1 MEKILI
7 TGAGGFIG
15 SSLWGY
21 LKNRGY
27 KGKVI
32 GIDLPDLDLADGKA
46 VMWFLEDCRPSRIV
60 HLAASLARQE
70 DEAGRAQ
77 QWRSTFQAGRNL
89 LEAAVA
95 MKVPHLIMAGTIDE
109 LGRQGGVLTPDFP
122 AQPRTT
128 YGLCKSLLREVAEFY
143 TRREVLRLDW
153 FRPFT
158 VYGPGQKGTML
169 IPYAFQMAREGRP
182 AEFTDG
188 RQIRDFLYIDDL
200 LEWLR
205 LALQVNLTRCLQGE
219 FHLHHLGSQA
229 GTSVAKVLEL
239 IAAEFPGATFHLGIR
254 RRPAHEP
261 DVQMAPRY
269 SSSDFPLDGWKSNIS
284 CQEGVAKTAHWWKT
298 KN

>member
-1 MEKILI
+1 MENILI
-7 TGAGGFIG
+7 TGAEGFIG
-15 SSLWGY
+15 SSLRRH
-21 LKNRGY
+21 LQKSNRMGSI
-27 KGKVI
+27 I
-32 GIDLPDLDLADGKA
+32 GIDLPDLDLADLKA
-46 VMWFLEDCRPSRIV
+46 VRAFLETCRPSRIV

-70 DEAGRAQ
+70 DESSRTQ
-77 QWRSTFQAGRNL
+77 QWRNTFQTGRNL

-95 MKVPHLIMAGTIDE
+95 AKVAHLIMAGTIDE
-109 LGRQGGVLTPDFP
+109 LGSQNGVLTPDLP

-143 TRREVLRLDW
+143 TRREALRIDW
-153 FRPFT
+153 FRPFP
-158 VYGPGQKGTML
+158 VYGPGQMGTML
-169 IPYAFQMAREGRP
+169 IPYAFQMAQEGRP

-205 LALQVNLTRCLQGE
+205 LALQVDLTRCLQGE

-229 GTSVAKVLEL
+229 GTSVARVLEL
-239 IAAEFPGATFHLGIR
+239 IAAEFPGAIFHLGVR

-261 DVQMAPRY
+261 DVQMAPKY
-269 SSSDFPLDGWKSNIS
+269 SSPDFPLKGWTPSIS
-284 CQEGVAKTAHWWKT
+284 CQEGIAKTARWWKT